1 MNQPSQRLLRRLSLA
16 HFKRFSKA
24 EFELRPLSVLTGLN
38 GTGKSTFIQALLLAM
53 KGMHA
58 GQGGFVALNHPG
70 MLLGLAENVF
80 TLGEGATAIDFGLT
94 FEGSP
99 EWQLSFQRH
108 SDPLRLVV
116 QSSASTQPGE
126 TPIPAKEQLAQLA
139 YLSAERLGPRI
150 SLPVSMH
157 GESSVYVGPQGELTA
172 DCLLTNQNHKVSERR
187 RYPVI
192 ASEQDDEVDDLIT
205 LPKQA
210 ERWMAAM
217 VPGLQVKPIR
227 LQEVLQSTLQFGT
240 RELGSEWV
248 RPTNMGFGV
257 SYALPIIVQGLL
269 MAPGGILIVENP
281 EAHLHPAGQSAMGR
295 FLALCA
301 ADGVQVIVETHSDHV
316 LNGICLAA
324 LEDKHPLRRE
334 DVLIHSFLNEPQ
346 AGKQVLAIE
355 IDKKGGFTQNPPG
368 FFDQSAKDLQA
379 ILRARRP
386 ETQTAKKL
394 LERAKPAEE

>member
-1 MNQPSQRLLRRLSLA
+1 MNQPTQRLLRRLRLA
-16 HFKRFSKA
+16 HFKRFLKA

-53 KGMHA
+53 NGLNA
-58 GQGGFVALNHPG
+58 GQGGFVALNQHG
-70 MLLGLAENVF
+70 MLLGLADNVF
-80 TLGEGATAIDFGLT
+80 TLGEGATSIDIGLT
-94 FEGSP
+94 FEGSS
-99 EWQLSFQRH
+99 EWKLSFQRH
-108 SDPLRLVV
+108 DDPLRLVV
-116 QSSASTQPGE
+116 QSSASTQPE
-126 TPIPAKEQLAQLA
+126 ESRRIPAREQPA

-157 GESSVYVGPQGELTA
+157 GESSVYVGPRGELTA
-172 DCLLTNQNHKVSERR
+172 DCLLTNQNHQVSERR

-192 ASEQDDEVDDLIT
+192 PSEQDDEVDELIT
-205 LPKQA
+205 LPKQT

-324 LEDKHPLRRE
+324 LEDRHPLRRE
-334 DVLIHSFLNEPQ
+334 DILIHSFLNEAQ
-346 AGKQVLAIE
+346 EGKQVLAIE

-386 ETQTAKKL
+386 EAQTAKKL

>member
-1 MNQPSQRLLRRLSLA
+1 MTADTSHFTLRRIEVA
-16 HFKRFSKA
+16 NFKRFAQA
-24 EFELRPLSVLTGLN
+24 EFELRPLTLLVGLN
-38 GTGKSTFIQALLLAM
+38 GSGKSTLVQALLL
-53 KGMHA
+53 GMRGLYA
-58 GQGGFVALNHPG
+58 RYDGFIALNQPG
-70 MLLGLAENVF
+70 FALGQAEDVF
-80 TLGEGATAIDFGLT
+80 TLGETQSDRIEIGLT
-94 FEGSP
+94 FANGKPPWPVVFE
-99 EWQLSFQRH
+99 RH
-108 SDPLRLVV
+108 PDPLRLAVKSGAANALV
-116 QSSASTQPGE
+116 R
-126 TPIPAKEQLAQLA
+126 EQLRPSMGPEWVS

-150 SLPVSMH
+150 SLPVSAQ
-157 GESSVYVGPQGELTA
+157 GESAVYVGAQGELTA
-172 DCLLTNQNHKVSERR
+172 DCLLNNLNHKVSPGRQF
-187 RYPVI
+187 PT
-192 ASEQDDEVDDLIT
+192 ASPDEDALIT

-210 ERWMAAM
+210 EQWMTAM

-227 LQEVLQSTLQFGT
+227 RTEVLQSTLQFGT

-269 MAPGGILIVENP
+269 TAKGGILIVENP

-316 LNGICLAA
+316 LNGICLAV

-334 DVLIHSFLNEPQ
+334 DVLIHSFLNEPHE
-346 AGKQVLAIE
+346 GKQVLAIE
-355 IDKKGGFTQNPPG
+355 IDKRGGFTQNPPG

-386 ETQTAKKL
+386 EAQTAKKL

>member
-1 MNQPSQRLLRRLSLA
+1 
-16 HFKRFSKA
+16 
-24 EFELRPLSVLTGLN
+24 
-38 GTGKSTFIQALLLAM
+38 
-53 KGMHA
+53 
-58 GQGGFVALNHPG
+58 
-70 MLLGLAENVF
+70 
-80 TLGEGATAIDFGLT
+80 
-94 FEGSP
+94 
-99 EWQLSFQRH
+99 
-108 SDPLRLVV
+108 
-116 QSSASTQPGE
+116 
-126 TPIPAKEQLAQLA
+126 
-139 YLSAERLGPRI
+139 
-150 SLPVSMH
+150 
-157 GESSVYVGPQGELTA
+157 
-172 DCLLTNQNHKVSERR
+172 
-187 RYPVI
+187 
-192 ASEQDDEVDDLIT
+192 
-205 LPKQA
+205 
-210 ERWMAAM
+210 MAAM

-240 RELGSEWV
+240 WELGSEWV
-248 RPTNMGFGV
+248 RSTNMGFGV

-269 MAPGGILIVENP
+269 TAKGGILIVENP